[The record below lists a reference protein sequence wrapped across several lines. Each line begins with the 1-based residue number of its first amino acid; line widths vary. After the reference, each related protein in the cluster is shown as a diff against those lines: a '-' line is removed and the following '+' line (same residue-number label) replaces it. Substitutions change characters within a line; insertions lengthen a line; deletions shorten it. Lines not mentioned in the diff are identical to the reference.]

1 MRTVFAAAR
10 VGLKEMAGDWA
21 RFSLLIICLAVG
33 TALIAGVS
41 SVSSAIT
48 RAVDQNA
55 AMLMGGDLEFT
66 RSDRAA
72 NASELAI
79 LEQAGTLTSVIETNL
94 GAESPTGEAFVDLV
108 AAGPGYP
115 LLGGVG
121 TSDAEAMVS
130 PFNALEERDGMF
142 GALVD
147 PVMLDQLGLK
157 TGDTISIG
165 GTDFEVRGTLTGLPD
180 GPVRGFRLGLST
192 LLSTDGFA
200 HVSDRTSPLPGLGT
214 NFRYK
219 LLLASGDTEAERT
232 RLAAELG
239 DAGWEIRSALDGLGP
254 MLRYYELFTGFLMVV
269 GLGSLLIGGVS
280 VWSVMSAYI
289 GERSGV
295 IAVLRSL
302 GASRWRVLV
311 HFLVQVLALGLVG
324 VGIGIAVGVTIG
336 LVVLPA
342 VGEAIGIPLAREID
356 LVAILVAGAVGLLTA
371 FAFSYLPLV
380 QAQMVSPANL
390 FRAKGLGAPRIDW
403 RKFLASA
410 ELLPLAIAIV
420 LFFWL
425 AVILTGD
432 LILVAAFAGS
442 AIGAAAFL
450 QLGSRLAL
458 LGLSKL
464 PAARWRPLRQSLR
477 AIIGTTRNS
486 SAVVTAV
493 GLAMVILVVVQVLAI
508 NLRNEFLGASVFD
521 APTLVA
527 SDLFPDEMQTLEASV
542 GPEHGIELVTSTPM
556 LRGTVMTIAGT
567 PIENLA
573 ANGPEA
579 AFLLSGEIPMTYRS
593 VLPPASRLVEGQW
606 WPADYAGPAL
616 VSLHQN
622 LRQGLGVKLGDEVTF
637 EIFGETVTAKV
648 GNFRDYAWQGGI
660 DFLVAF
666 SPGVLDNYPSTI
678 LAAVT
683 AEKGREEEVE
693 RFLANEFIDIKFIE
707 IGATLTRI
715 TEALS
720 QLSLAV
726 AAVGG
731 IAVLNGLLILIGSLA
746 AGRRQRESD
755 AVLNKVLGAKRSE
768 ILVSALIQFLLLAV
782 FAAIIAIPA
791 GIFTAWLLT
800 QVLLN
805 VSFAV
810 DPATIG
816 VVVAGLVGMT
826 AILGATTLLRV
837 LSIRPALL
845 LREMSS
851 V

>member
-1 MRTVFAAAR
+1 MRALLAAAR

-79 LEQAGTLTSVIETNL
+79 LEQAGTLASVVETNL
-94 GAESPTGEAFVDLV
+94 GAESMTGDAFVDLV

-130 PFNALEERDGMF
+130 PFNALEERNGMF

-147 PVMLDQLGLK
+147 PVMLDQLGLAI
-157 TGDTISIG
+157 GDTISIG

-311 HFLVQVLALGLVG
+311 HFLVQVLALGLIG

-342 VGEAIGIPLAREID
+342 VGEAIGIPLARELD
-356 LVAILVAGAVGLLTA
+356 LLAVLVAGAVGLLTA

-390 FRAKGLGAPRIDW
+390 FRSKGLGAPRIDW
-403 RKFLASA
+403 RKFIASP
-410 ELLPLAIAIV
+410 ELLPLAVAIL

-425 AVILTGD
+425 AVVLTKD
-432 LILVAAFAGS
+432 LTLVLAFAGS
-442 AIGAAAFL
+442 AIGAAVLL

-458 LGLSKL
+458 IGLAKL

-542 GPEHGIELVTSTPM
+542 GPEHGIELVTATPM

-606 WPADYAGPAL
+606 WPADYTGPAL

-683 AEKGREEEVE
+683 AEPGREEEVE
-693 RFLANEFIDIKFIE
+693 RFLANEFIDVKFIE

-782 FAAIIAIPA
+782 FAALIAIPS
-791 GIFTAWLLT
+791 GIFAAWLLT

-805 VSFAV
+805 VAFAV

>member
-1 MRTVFAAAR
+1 MRALFAAAR

-79 LEQAGTLTSVIETNL
+79 LEQAGTIASVIETNL

-130 PFNALEERDGMF
+130 PFNALEERDEKF

-157 TGDTISIG
+157 TGDTITIG
-165 GTDFEVRGTLTGLPD
+165 GTEFEVRGTLTGLPD

-200 HVSDRTSPLPGLGT
+200 KVADRTSPLPGLGT

-219 LLLASGDTEAERT
+219 LLLASGDTEAERD
-232 RLAAELG
+232 RLSAELN

-324 VGIGIAVGVTIG
+324 VGIGVAVGVTIG

-342 VGEAIGIPLAREID
+342 VGDAIGIPLARDID
-356 LVAILVAGAVGLLTA
+356 LLAILVAGAVGLLTA

-390 FRAKGLGAPRIDW
+390 FRSKGLGAPRIDW
-403 RKFLASA
+403 RKFLASG
-410 ELLPLAIAIV
+410 ELLPLAAAV
-420 LFFWL
+420 LLFFWL

-432 LILVAAFAGS
+432 LTLVLAFAGS
-442 AIGAAAFL
+442 AIGAAVLL

-458 LGLSKL
+458 TGLSRL

-542 GPEHGIELVTSTPM
+542 GPEHGIELVTATPM

-579 AFLLSGEIPMTYRS
+579 AFLLSGEIPMTYRA

-606 WPADYAGPAL
+606 WASDYTGPAL
-616 VSLHQN
+616 VSLHQS
-622 LRQGLGVKLGDEVTF
+622 LRQGLGVKLGDEIGF
-637 EIFGETVTAKV
+637 EIFGETVTATV

-660 DFLVAF
+660 DFLVSF

-755 AVLNKVLGAKRSE
+755 AVLNKVLGATRSE
-768 ILVSALIQFLLLAV
+768 ILTSALIQFLLLAV
-782 FAAIIAIPA
+782 FAALIAIPS

-805 VSFAV
+805 VAFAV

-816 VVVAGLVGMT
+816 VVVLGLIGMT

>member
-1 MRTVFAAAR
+1 MRAVFAAAR

-41 SVSSAIT
+41 AVSSAIT

-79 LEQAGTLTSVIETNL
+79 LEQAGTLASVVETNL

-157 TGDTISIG
+157 TGDTITIG
-165 GTDFEVRGTLTGLPD
+165 GTEFAVRGTLTGLPD

-219 LLLASGDTEAERT
+219 LLLASGDTEAERE

-302 GASRWRVLV
+302 GAARWRVLV

-336 LVVLPA
+336 LVVLPV
-342 VGEAIGIPLAREID
+342 VGEAIGIPLARDID
-356 LVAILVAGAVGLLTA
+356 ILAILVAGAVGLLTA

-390 FRAKGLGAPRIDW
+390 FRSKGLGAPRIDW
-403 RKFLASA
+403 RKFIASA
-410 ELLPLAIAIV
+410 ELLPLAIAIL

-425 AVILTGD
+425 AVVLTKD
-432 LILVAAFAGS
+432 LTLVLAFAGS
-442 AIGAAAFL
+442 AIGAAVLL

-458 LGLSKL
+458 IGLSKL

-527 SDLFPDEMQTLEASV
+527 SDLFPDEMETLQASV
-542 GPEHGIELVTSTPM
+542 GPEHGIELVTATPM

-606 WPADYAGPAL
+606 WAADYTGPAL

-622 LRQGLGVKLGDEVTF
+622 LRQGLGVKIGDEVTF
-637 EIFGETVTAKV
+637 EIFGETVTATV

-683 AEKGREEEVE
+683 AEPGREEEVE

-782 FAAIIAIPA
+782 FAALIAIPA

>member
-1 MRTVFAAAR
+1 MRALLAAAR

-79 LEQAGTLTSVIETNL
+79 LEQAGTLASVVETNL

-121 TSDAEAMVS
+121 TSDSEAMVS

-147 PVMLDQLGLK
+147 PVMLDQLGLT
-157 TGDTISIG
+157 TGDTITIG
-165 GTDFEVRGTLTGLPD
+165 GTEFEVRGTLTGLPD

-219 LLLASGDTEAERT
+219 LLLASGDTEAERD

-311 HFLVQVLALGLVG
+311 HFLVQVLALGLIG

-342 VGEAIGIPLAREID
+342 VGEAIGIPLARDID
-356 LVAILVAGAVGLLTA
+356 LLAILVAGAVGLLTA

-390 FRAKGLGAPRIDW
+390 FRSKGLGAPRIDW
-403 RKFLASA
+403 RKFLASG
-410 ELLPLAIAIV
+410 ELLPLAIAV
-420 LFFWL
+420 LLFFWL
-425 AVILTGD
+425 AVVLTND
-432 LILVAAFAGS
+432 LALVLAFAGS
-442 AIGAAAFL
+442 AIGAAVL
-450 QLGSRLAL
+450 MQLGSRLAL
-458 LGLSKL
+458 IGLSKL

-542 GPEHGIELVTSTPM
+542 GPEHGIELVTATPM
-556 LRGTVMTIAGT
+556 LRGTVVSIAGK
-567 PIENLA
+567 PIEDLA

-606 WPADYAGPAL
+606 WAADYTGPAL

-622 LRQGLGVKLGDEVTF
+622 LRQGLGAKIGDEVSF
-637 EIFGETVTAKV
+637 EIFGETVTATV

-683 AEKGREEEVE
+683 AEDGREEEVE

-782 FAAIIAIPA
+782 FAALIAIPA

-805 VSFAV
+805 VAFAV

-816 VVVAGLVGMT
+816 VVVAGLIGMT

>member
-1 MRTVFAAAR
+1 MRAVFAAAR

-33 TALIAGVS
+33 TALISGVS
-41 SVSSAIT
+41 AVSSAIT

-79 LEQAGTLTSVIETNL
+79 LEQAGTLASVIETNL

-121 TSDAEAMVS
+121 TSDSEAMVS

-232 RLAAELG
+232 RLAAELN

-302 GASRWRVLV
+302 GAARWRVLV

-356 LVAILVAGAVGLLTA
+356 LVAVLVADAVGLLTA

-390 FRAKGLGAPRIDW
+390 FRSKGLGAPRIDW
-403 RKFLASA
+403 RKFIASV
-410 ELLPLAIAIV
+410 ELLPLAVAIL

-425 AVILTGD
+425 AVVLTKD
-432 LILVAAFAGS
+432 LTLVLAFAGS
-442 AIGAAAFL
+442 AIGAAVLL

-458 LGLSKL
+458 IGLSRL

-527 SDLFPDEMQTLEASV
+527 SDLFPDEMETLQASV
-542 GPEHGIELVTSTPM
+542 GPEHGIELVTATPM

-579 AFLLSGEIPMTYRS
+579 AFLLSGEIPMTYRT

-606 WPADYAGPAL
+606 WASDYTGPAL
-616 VSLHQN
+616 VSLHQS
-622 LRQGLGVKLGDEVTF
+622 LRQGLGVKLGDEIGF
-637 EIFGETVTAKV
+637 EIFGEMVTAKV

-660 DFLVAF
+660 DFLVSF

-683 AEKGREEEVE
+683 AEKGREEDVE

-782 FAAIIAIPA
+782 FAGIIAIPA

-837 LSIRPALL
+837 LSTRPALL

>member
-1 MRTVFAAAR
+1 
-10 VGLKEMAGDWA
+10 
-21 RFSLLIICLAVG
+21 
-33 TALIAGVS
+33 
-41 SVSSAIT
+41 
-48 RAVDQNA
+48 
-55 AMLMGGDLEFT
+55 
-66 RSDRAA
+66 
-72 NASELAI
+72 
-79 LEQAGTLTSVIETNL
+79 
-94 GAESPTGEAFVDLV
+94 
-108 AAGPGYP
+108 
-115 LLGGVG
+115 
-121 TSDAEAMVS
+121 
-130 PFNALEERDGMF
+130 
-142 GALVD
+142 
-147 PVMLDQLGLK
+147 
-157 TGDTISIG
+157 
-165 GTDFEVRGTLTGLPD
+165 
-180 GPVRGFRLGLST
+180 
-192 LLSTDGFA
+192 
-200 HVSDRTSPLPGLGT
+200 
-214 NFRYK
+214 
-219 LLLASGDTEAERT
+219 
-232 RLAAELG
+232 
-239 DAGWEIRSALDGLGP
+239 
-254 MLRYYELFTGFLMVV
+254 
-269 GLGSLLIGGVS
+269 
-280 VWSVMSAYI
+280 
-289 GERSGV
+289 
-295 IAVLRSL
+295 
-302 GASRWRVLV
+302 
-311 HFLVQVLALGLVG
+311 
-324 VGIGIAVGVTIG
+324 
-336 LVVLPA
+336 VLPA
-342 VGEAIGIPLAREID
+342 VGNAIGIPLSRDID
-356 LVAILVAGAVGLLTA
+356 ILAILVAGAVGLLTA

-390 FRAKGLGAPRIDW
+390 FRSKGLGAPRIEW
-403 RKFLASA
+403 KKFLASG
-410 ELLPLAIAIV
+410 ELLPLFAAIV

-425 AVILTGD
+425 AIVLTGD
-432 LILVAAFAGS
+432 MKLVAAFAGA
-442 AIGAAAFL
+442 AIGAAVLL
-450 QLGSRLAL
+450 QVGSRLAL
-458 LGLSKL
+458 LGLSRS
-464 PAARWRPLRQSLR
+464 PSPRWRPLRQSLR
-477 AIIGTTRNS
+477 AIVGTTRNS

-527 SDLFPDEMQTLEASV
+527 SDLFPDEMESLQSFV
-542 GPEHGIELVTSTPM
+542 GPQHGIALVTATPM
-556 LRGTVMTIAGT
+556 LRGTVTAIDGT
-567 PIENLA
+567 PVDNLT

-606 WPADYAGPAL
+606 WPSDYSGPAL

-622 LRQGLGVKLGDEVTF
+622 LRQGLGIKLGDELTF
-637 EIFGETVTAKV
+637 EIFGDTVTAKV

-666 SPGVLDNYPSTI
+666 SPGALDSYPSTI

-683 AEKGREEEVE
+683 AEPGRDEDVK
-693 RFLANEFIDIKFIE
+693 RFLAAQFTDIKFIE

-755 AVLNKVLGAKRSE
+755 AVLNKVLGATRSE
-768 ILVSALIQFLLLAV
+768 ILVTALMQFLLLAI
-782 FAAIIAIPA
+782 FAAIIAVPA

-816 VVVAGLVGMT
+816 IVVASLVGMT

>member
-1 MRTVFAAAR
+1 MRAVFAAAR

-33 TALIAGVS
+33 TALISGVS
-41 SVSSAIT
+41 AVSSAIT

-79 LEQAGTLTSVIETNL
+79 LEQAGTLASVIETNL

-121 TSDAEAMVS
+121 TSDSEAMVS

-232 RLAAELG
+232 RLAAELN

-302 GASRWRVLV
+302 GAARWRVLV

-356 LVAILVAGAVGLLTA
+356 LVAVLVAGAVGLLTA

-390 FRAKGLGAPRIDW
+390 FRSKGLGAPRIDW
-403 RKFLASA
+403 RKFIASV
-410 ELLPLAIAIV
+410 ELLPLAVAIL

-425 AVILTGD
+425 AVVLTKD
-432 LILVAAFAGS
+432 LTLVLAFAGS
-442 AIGAAAFL
+442 AIGAAVLL

-458 LGLSKL
+458 IGLSRL

-527 SDLFPDEMQTLEASV
+527 SDLFPDEMETLQGSV
-542 GPEHGIELVTSTPM
+542 GPEHGIELVTATPM

-579 AFLLSGEIPMTYRS
+579 AFLLSGEIPMTYRT

-606 WPADYAGPAL
+606 WASDYTGPAL
-616 VSLHQN
+616 VSLHQS
-622 LRQGLGVKLGDEVTF
+622 LRQGLGVKLGDEIGF

-660 DFLVAF
+660 DFLVSF

-782 FAAIIAIPA
+782 FAGIIAIPA

-800 QVLLN
+800 HVLLN

>member
-1 MRTVFAAAR
+1 
-10 VGLKEMAGDWA
+10 
-21 RFSLLIICLAVG
+21 
-33 TALIAGVS
+33 
-41 SVSSAIT
+41 
-48 RAVDQNA
+48 
-55 AMLMGGDLEFT
+55 MLMGGDLEFT

-72 NASELAI
+72 TASELAI
-79 LEQAGTLTSVIETNL
+79 LEQAGTLAYVIETNL
-94 GAESPTGEAFVDLV
+94 SADSPSGEAFVDLV

-121 TSDAEAMVS
+121 TSDAEAMIS
-130 PFNALEERDGMF
+130 PFNALEERDGKY

-157 TGDTISIG
+157 TGDTITIG
-165 GTDFEVRGTLTGLPD
+165 GTDFDVRGTLTGLPD
-180 GPVRGFRLGLST
+180 GPVRGFRLGLAT
-192 LLSTDGFA
+192 LISSDGFA

-219 LLLASGDTEAERT
+219 LLLAAGDTEAERQ
-232 RLAAELG
+232 RLSAELG

-254 MLRYYELFTGFLMVV
+254 MLRYYDLFTGFLMVV

-324 VGIGIAVGVTIG
+324 VGIGVVVGVTIG

-342 VGEAIGIPLAREID
+342 VGNAIGIPLSRDID
-356 LVAILVAGAVGLLTA
+356 ILAILVAGAVGLLTA

-390 FRAKGLGAPRIDW
+390 FRSKGLGAPRIEW
-403 RKFLASA
+403 KKFLASG
-410 ELLPLAIAIV
+410 ELLPLFAAIV

-425 AVILTGD
+425 AIVLTGD
-432 LILVAAFAGS
+432 MKLVAAFAGA
-442 AIGAAAFL
+442 AIGAAVLL
-450 QLGSRLAL
+450 QVGSRLAL
-458 LGLSKL
+458 LGLSRS
-464 PAARWRPLRQSLR
+464 PSPRWRPLRQSLR
-477 AIIGTTRNS
+477 AIVGTTRNS

-527 SDLFPDEMQTLEASV
+527 SDLFPDEMESLQSFV
-542 GPEHGIELVTSTPM
+542 GPQHGIALVTATPM
-556 LRGTVMTIAGT
+556 LRGTVTAIDGT
-567 PIENLA
+567 PVDNLT

-606 WPADYAGPAL
+606 WPSDYSGPAL

-622 LRQGLGVKLGDEVTF
+622 LRQGLGIKLGDELTF
-637 EIFGETVTAKV
+637 EIFGDTVTAKV

-666 SPGVLDNYPSTI
+666 SPGALDSYPSTI

-683 AEKGREEEVE
+683 AEPGRDEDVK
-693 RFLANEFIDIKFIE
+693 RFLAAQFTDIKFIE

-755 AVLNKVLGAKRSE
+755 AVLNKVLGATRSE
-768 ILVSALIQFLLLAV
+768 ILVTALMQFLLLAI
-782 FAAIIAIPA
+782 FAAIIAVPA

-816 VVVAGLVGMT
+816 IVVASLVGMT

>member
-1 MRTVFAAAR
+1 MSAFLAAAR
-10 VGLKEMAGDWA
+10 VGLKEMAGDWR
-21 RFSLLIICLAVG
+21 RFTLLIICLAVG
-33 TALIAGVS
+33 TALISGVS

-72 NASELAI
+72 TASEIAI
-79 LEQAGTLTSVIETNL
+79 LEQSGTLASVVETNL
-94 GAESPTGEAFVDLV
+94 GATSETGEAFVDLV

-121 TSDAEAMVS
+121 TSYAEAATA
-130 PFNALEERDGMF
+130 PFTALEERDGMF

-147 PVMLDQLGLK
+147 PIMLDQLGLT
-157 TGDTISIG
+157 TGDTITIG
-165 GTDFEVRGTLTGLPD
+165 GTDFEVRGTLLGLPD

-192 LLSTDGFA
+192 LITTDGFA
-200 HVSDRTSPLPGLGT
+200 KVADRTSPLPGLGT

-219 LLLASGDTEAERT
+219 LLLASSDTVAERT
-232 RLAAELG
+232 RITTELN
-239 DAGWEIRSALDGLGP
+239 DTGWEIRSALDGLGP
-254 MLRYYELFTGFLMVV
+254 MLRYYQLFTGFLMIV

-289 GERSGV
+289 GERAGV

-302 GASRWRVLV
+302 GASRLRVLI

-324 VGIGIAVGVTIG
+324 VGIGVVIGVTIG
-336 LVVLPA
+336 LFVLPT
-342 VGEAIGIPLAREID
+342 VGNAIGIPLARDID
-356 LVAILVAGAVGLLTA
+356 LLAILVAGAVGLLTA

-390 FRAKGLGAPRIDW
+390 FRSKGLGAPRIDFK
-403 RKFLASA
+403 KFLRSGD
-410 ELLPLAIAIV
+410 LLPLALSVV

-425 AVILTGD
+425 AVILTGN
-432 LILVAAFAGS
+432 LTLVLAFVGAS
-442 AIGAAAFL
+442 IGAAVLL
-450 QLGSRLAL
+450 QLGSHLAL
-458 LGLSKL
+458 FILAKAPTPS
-464 PAARWRPLRQSLR
+464 WRPLRQALR
-477 AIIGTTRNS
+477 AIVGTTRNS

-527 SDLFPDEMQTLEASV
+527 ADLFPDEMDTLQSYV
-542 GPEHGIELVTSTPM
+542 GPDHGIALVTATPM
-556 LRGTVMTIAGT
+556 LRGAVTAINGQPVDNR
-567 PIENLA
+567 PSD
-573 ANGPEA
+573 GPEA
-579 AFLLSGEIPMTYRS
+579 AFLLSGDIPMTYRS
-593 VLPPASRLVEGQW
+593 VLPPASRLVDGQW
-606 WPADYAGPAL
+606 WPADYTGPAL

-622 LRQGLGVKLGDEVTF
+622 LRTGLGINLGDTISF
-637 EIFGETVTAKV
+637 EIFGETITATV

-660 DFLVAF
+660 DFLVSF
-666 SPGVLDNYPSTI
+666 SPGVLDNYPSTL

-683 AEKGREEEVE
+683 AEKGREEDAE
-693 RFLANEFIDIKFIE
+693 RFLASEFADIKFIE

-731 IAVLNGLLILIGSLA
+731 LAVLNGLLILIGSLA

-755 AVLNKVLGAKRSE
+755 AVLNKVLGATRSE
-768 ILVSALIQFLLLAV
+768 ILVTALIQFLLLAL
-782 FAAIIAIPA
+782 FAAIIAVPS

-805 VSFAV
+805 VAFAI
-810 DPATIG
+810 DAATIST
-816 VVVAGLVGMT
+816 VVAGLIVVT
-826 AILGATTLLRV
+826 AVLGATTLLRV

>member
-1 MRTVFAAAR
+1 MRALLAAAR

-41 SVSSAIT
+41 AVSSAIT

-79 LEQAGTLTSVIETNL
+79 LEQAGTLASVVETNL
-94 GAESPTGEAFVDLV
+94 GAESFTGEAFVDLV

-121 TSDAEAMVS
+121 TSDAEAMVT

-180 GPVRGFRLGLST
+180 GPVRGFRLGLSA

-219 LLLASGDTEAERT
+219 LLLASGDTEAERE
-232 RLAAELG
+232 RLTAELG

-311 HFLVQVLALGLVG
+311 HFLVQVLALGLIG

-342 VGEAIGIPLAREID
+342 VGEAIGIPLARELD
-356 LVAILVAGAVGLLTA
+356 LLAVLVAGAVGLLTA

-390 FRAKGLGAPRIDW
+390 FRSKGLGAPRIDW
-403 RKFLASA
+403 RKFLASG
-410 ELLPLAIAIV
+410 ELLPLAVAV
-420 LFFWL
+420 LLFFWL
-425 AVILTGD
+425 AVVLTND
-432 LILVAAFAGS
+432 LILVLAFAGS
-442 AIGAAAFL
+442 AIGAAVLL
-450 QLGSRLAL
+450 QFGSRLAL
-458 LGLSKL
+458 IGLAKL
-464 PAARWRPLRQSLR
+464 PAVRWRPMRQSLR
-477 AIIGTTRNS
+477 AIVGTTRNS

-542 GPEHGIELVTSTPM
+542 GPEHGIALVTATPM
-556 LRGTVMTIAGT
+556 LRGTVVTIAGK

-579 AFLLSGEIPMTYRS
+579 AFLLSGEIPMTYRT

-606 WPADYAGPAL
+606 WPADYTGPAL

-622 LRQGLGVKLGDEVTF
+622 LRQGLGAKIGDEITF
-637 EIFGETVTAKV
+637 EIFGETITATV

-666 SPGVLDNYPSTI
+666 SPGVLDMYPSTI

-683 AEKGREEEVE
+683 AEPGREEEVQ
-693 RFLANEFIDIKFIE
+693 RFLASEYVDIKFIE

-782 FAAIIAIPA
+782 FAALIAIPA

-805 VSFAV
+805 VAFAV

-816 VVVAGLVGMT
+816 IVVAGLVGMT

>member
-1 MRTVFAAAR
+1 MRAFFAAAR
-10 VGLKEMAGDWA
+10 VGLKEMAGDWR
-21 RFSLLIICLAVG
+21 RFWLLIVCLAVG

-55 AMLMGGDLEFT
+55 ALLMGGDLELT

-79 LEQAGTLTSVIETNL
+79 LEQAGTLASVIETNL
-94 GAESPTGEAFVDLV
+94 SATSPTGEGFVDLV

-121 TSDAEAMVS
+121 TNNTDAMVD
-130 PFNALEERDGMF
+130 PFNALGEVDDRF

-147 PVMLDQLGLK
+147 PVMLDQLGL
-157 TGDTISIG
+157 TIGDEISIG
-165 GTDFEVRGTLTGLPD
+165 GTEFEVRGTLTGLPD
-180 GPVRGFRLGLST
+180 GPVRGFRLGLAT
-192 LLSTDGFA
+192 LISTDGFA
-200 HVSDRTSPLPGLGT
+200 KVSDRTSPLPGLGT

-219 LLLASGDTEAERT
+219 LVLNSDDTEAERQ
-232 RLAAELG
+232 RLSTELG
-239 DAGWEIRSALDGLGP
+239 DSGWEIRSALDGLGP
-254 MLRYYELFTGFLMVV
+254 MLRYYDLFTGFLLVV

-289 GERSGV
+289 GERAGV

-311 HFLVQVLALGLVG
+311 HFLVQVLALGLIG
-324 VGIGIAVGVTIG
+324 VGIGVVVGVTIG
-336 LVVLPA
+336 LVVLPI
-342 VGEAIGIPLAREID
+342 VGQAIGIPLSREID
-356 LVAILVAGAVGLLTA
+356 ALAILVAGAVGILTA

-380 QAQMVSPANL
+380 QAQMVSPASL
-390 FRAKGLGAPRIDW
+390 FRSKGLGAPRIDFA
-403 RKFLASA
+403 RFLRSV
-410 ELLPLAIAIV
+410 EILPLIAAIV

-425 AVILTGD
+425 ALVLTGD
-432 LILVAAFAGS
+432 FTLVMAFAGA
-442 AIGAAAFL
+442 AIGAALLL

-458 LGLSKL
+458 TILAKL
-464 PAARWRPLRQSLR
+464 PPVGWRPLRQAFRSI
-477 AIIGTTRNS
+477 AGTTRNS

-527 SDLFPDEMQTLEASV
+527 SDLFPDEMESLQGYV
-542 GPEHGIELVTSTPM
+542 GPEHGIALVTATPM
-556 LRGTVMTIAGT
+556 LRGSLTEVAGR
-567 PIENLA
+567 PVSALS
-573 ANGPEA
+573 ANGAEA
-579 AFLLSGEIPMTYRS
+579 AFLLSGEIPITYRS
-593 VLPPASRLVEGQW
+593 VLPPASRLVEGVW
-606 WPADYAGPAL
+606 WPSDYSGPAL

-622 LRQGLGVKLGDEVTF
+622 LRQGLGLKLGDQISF
-637 EIFGETVTAKV
+637 DIFGDTVTATIS
-648 GNFRDYAWQGGI
+648 NFRDYAWQGGI

-666 SPGVLDNYPSTI
+666 SPGALDAYPSTI

-683 AEKGREEEVE
+683 AEPGREEDVE
-693 RFLANEFIDIKFIE
+693 RFLAAEYIDIKFIE
-707 IGATLTRI
+707 IGSTLTRI

-720 QLSLAV
+720 QLSFAV
-726 AAVGG
+726 SSVGG

-755 AVLNKVLGAKRSE
+755 AVLNKVLGAQRGE
-768 ILVSALIQFLLLAV
+768 ILLSALIQFLALAL
-782 FAAIIAIPA
+782 FAAIIAVPA
-791 GIFTAWLLT
+791 GIATAWLLT
-800 QVLLN
+800 NVLLN
-805 VSFAV
+805 VAFAI
-810 DPATIG
+810 DPMIIAI
-816 VVVAGLVGMT
+816 VVAGLVGMT

>member
-1 MRTVFAAAR
+1 MRALLAAAR

-66 RSDRAA
+66 RADRAA

-79 LEQAGTLTSVIETNL
+79 LEQAGTLASVVETNL
-94 GAESPTGEAFVDLV
+94 GAESMTGEAFVDLV

-121 TSDAEAMVS
+121 TSDSEAMVS

-147 PVMLDQLGLK
+147 PVMLDQLGLA
-157 TGDTISIG
+157 TGDTITIG
-165 GTDFEVRGTLTGLPD
+165 GTEFEVRGTLTGLPD

-219 LLLASGDTEAERT
+219 LLLASGDTEAERD

-311 HFLVQVLALGLVG
+311 HFLVQVLALGLIG

-342 VGEAIGIPLAREID
+342 VGEAIGIPLARDID
-356 LVAILVAGAVGLLTA
+356 LLAILVAGAVGLLTA

-390 FRAKGLGAPRIDW
+390 FRSKGLGAPRIDW
-403 RKFLASA
+403 RKFLASG
-410 ELLPLAIAIV
+410 ELLPLAIAV
-420 LFFWL
+420 LLFFWL
-425 AVILTGD
+425 AVVLTND
-432 LILVAAFAGS
+432 LALVLAFAGS
-442 AIGAAAFL
+442 AIGAAVLL

-458 LGLSKL
+458 IGLSKL

-542 GPEHGIELVTSTPM
+542 GPEHGIELVTATPM
-556 LRGTVMTIAGT
+556 LRGTVVSIAGK
-567 PIENLA
+567 PIEDLA

-606 WPADYAGPAL
+606 WAADYTGPAL

-622 LRQGLGVKLGDEVTF
+622 LRQGLGAKIGDEVSF
-637 EIFGETVTAKV
+637 EIFGETVTATV

-683 AEKGREEEVE
+683 AEDGREEEVE

-782 FAAIIAIPA
+782 FAALIAIPA

-805 VSFAV
+805 VAFAV

-816 VVVAGLVGMT
+816 VVVAGLIGMT

>member
-1 MRTVFAAAR
+1 MRPLLAAAR
-10 VGLKEMAGDWA
+10 VGLKEMAGDWH
-21 RFSLLIICLAVG
+21 RFWLLIICLAVG

-55 AMLMGGDLEFT
+55 ALLMGGDLEFT
-66 RSDRAA
+66 RSDRPATPE
-72 NASELAI
+72 ELAI
-79 LEQAGTLTSVIETNL
+79 LEQSGHLASVTETNL
-94 GAESPTGEAFVDLV
+94 GAESPHGEAFVDLI
-108 AAGPGYP
+108 AAGPNYP

-121 TSDAEAMVS
+121 TDNVEAMTM
-130 PFNALEERDGMF
+130 PFPALAEEDGYF

-147 PVMLDQLGLK
+147 PVMLDQLGLAV
-157 TGDTISIG
+157 GDLITIG
-165 GTDFEVRGTLTGLPD
+165 GTEFEVRGTLTGLPD
-180 GPVRGFRLGLST
+180 GPVRGFRLGLAAMVS
-192 LLSTDGFA
+192 SDGFA
-200 HVSDRTSPLPGLGT
+200 KVSDRTSPLPGLGT

-219 LLLASGDTEAERT
+219 LVLHESDTEAARA

-289 GERSGV
+289 AERSGV

-342 VGEAIGIPLAREID
+342 VGEAIGIPLARQVD
-356 LVAILVAGAVGLLTA
+356 PLAILGAGAVGLLTA

-380 QAQMVSPANL
+380 QAQMVSPASL

-403 RKFLASA
+403 PRFLRSA
-410 ELLPLAIAIV
+410 ELVPLVLAIA
-420 LFFWL
+420 LFVWL
-425 AVILTGD
+425 AIAMTGD
-432 LILVAAFAGS
+432 WLLVAAFMAS
-442 AIGAAAFL
+442 CIGAALLL
-450 QLGSRLAL
+450 QLGSRLVR
-458 LGLSKL
+458 LGLARL
-464 PAARWRPLRQSLR
+464 PLPGWRPLRQALR
-477 AIIGTTRNS
+477 AIVGSAQNS

-493 GLAMVILVVVQVLAI
+493 GLAILILVVVQILAV

-527 SDLFPDEMQTLEASV
+527 SDLFPDEMELLQSYV
-542 GPEHGIELVTSTPM
+542 GPEHGIAHVTATPM
-556 LRGTVMTIAGT
+556 LRGRVAAINGRPVEELT
-567 PIENLA
+567 

-593 VLPPASRLVEGQW
+593 VLPPASRIVEGVW
-606 WPADYAGPAL
+606 WPEDHAGEPL

-622 LRQGLGVKLGDEVTF
+622 LRQSLGLKLGDEISF
-637 EIFGETVTAKV
+637 EIFGETVTATI

-666 SPGVLDNYPSTI
+666 SPGVLDLYPSTI

-683 AEKGREEEVE
+683 AEEGREEEVE
-693 RFLANEFIDIKFIE
+693 RFLAAEFIDIKFIE
-707 IGATLTRI
+707 IGATLERI
-715 TEALS
+715 TAALS

-726 AAVGG
+726 AGVGG
-731 IAVLNGLLILIGSLA
+731 LAVLNGLLILFGALA
-746 AGRRQRESD
+746 AGRRQREAD
-755 AVLNKVLGAKRSE
+755 AVLHKVLGAERGE
-768 ILVSALIQFLLLAV
+768 ILGVALLQFLLLAL
-782 FAAIIAIPA
+782 FAALIAVPA
-791 GIFTAWLLT
+791 GIATAFLLT

-805 VSFAV
+805 VAFAIDMAMV
-810 DPATIG
+810 TLVA
-816 VVVAGLVGMT
+816 AGLVAMT
-826 AILGATTLLRV
+826 AILGGTTLLCV

-845 LREMSS
+845 LRQMQS

>member
-1 MRTVFAAAR
+1 MRALLAAAR

-41 SVSSAIT
+41 AVSSAIT

-79 LEQAGTLTSVIETNL
+79 LEQAGTLASVVETNL
-94 GAESPTGEAFVDLV
+94 GAESFTGEAFVDLV

-121 TSDAEAMVS
+121 TSDAEAMVT
-130 PFNALEERDGMF
+130 PFNALEERNGMF

-157 TGDTISIG
+157 TGDIISIG

-180 GPVRGFRLGLST
+180 GPVRGFRLGLSA

-219 LLLASGDTEAERT
+219 LLLASGDTEAERE
-232 RLAAELG
+232 RLTAELG

-342 VGEAIGIPLAREID
+342 VGEAIGIPLARELD
-356 LVAILVAGAVGLLTA
+356 LLAVLVAGAVGLLTA

-390 FRAKGLGAPRIDW
+390 FRSKGLGAPRIDW
-403 RKFLASA
+403 RKFLASG
-410 ELLPLAIAIV
+410 ELLPLAIAV
-420 LFFWL
+420 LLFFWL
-425 AVILTGD
+425 AVVLTND
-432 LILVAAFAGS
+432 LILVLAFAGS
-442 AIGAAAFL
+442 AIGAAVLL

-458 LGLSKL
+458 IGLAKL
-464 PAARWRPLRQSLR
+464 PAVRWRPLRQSLR

-542 GPEHGIELVTSTPM
+542 GPDHGITLVTATPM
-556 LRGTVMTIAGT
+556 LRGTVMTIAGK
-567 PIENLA
+567 PIESLA

-606 WPADYAGPAL
+606 WPADYTGPAL

-622 LRQGLGVKLGDEVTF
+622 LRQGLGAKIGDEITF
-637 EIFGETVTAKV
+637 EIFGETITATV

-666 SPGVLDNYPSTI
+666 SPGVLDMYPSTI

-683 AEKGREEEVE
+683 AEPGREEEVQ
-693 RFLANEFIDIKFIE
+693 RFLASEYVDIKFIE

-782 FAAIIAIPA
+782 FAALIAIPS

-805 VSFAV
+805 VAFAV

-816 VVVAGLVGMT
+816 IVVAGLVGMT

>member
-1 MRTVFAAAR
+1 MRAVFAAAR

-41 SVSSAIT
+41 AVSSAIT

-79 LEQAGTLTSVIETNL
+79 LEQAGTLASVIETNL

-165 GTDFEVRGTLTGLPD
+165 GTDFAVRGTLTGLPD

-302 GASRWRVLV
+302 GAARWRVLV

-324 VGIGIAVGVTIG
+324 VGIGIVVGVTIG

-356 LVAILVAGAVGLLTA
+356 LVAVLVAGAVGLLTA

-390 FRAKGLGAPRIDW
+390 FRSKGLGAPRIDW
-403 RKFLASA
+403 RKFIASA
-410 ELLPLAIAIV
+410 ELLPLAIAIL

-425 AVILTGD
+425 AVVLTKD
-432 LILVAAFAGS
+432 LTLVLAFAGS
-442 AIGAAAFL
+442 AIGAAVLL

-458 LGLSKL
+458 IGLTKL
-464 PAARWRPLRQSLR
+464 PTARWRPLRQSLR

-527 SDLFPDEMQTLEASV
+527 SDLFPDEMETLQASV
-542 GPEHGIELVTSTPM
+542 GPEHGIELVTATPM

-579 AFLLSGEIPMTYRS
+579 AFLLSGEIPMTYRT

-606 WPADYAGPAL
+606 WPADYTGPAL

-622 LRQGLGVKLGDEVTF
+622 LRQGLGAKIGDEITF
-637 EIFGETVTAKV
+637 EIFGETVTATV

-666 SPGVLDNYPSTI
+666 SPGVLDMYPSTI

-683 AEKGREEEVE
+683 AEPGREEEVE

-816 VVVAGLVGMT
+816 LVVAGLVGMT

>member
-1 MRTVFAAAR
+1 
-10 VGLKEMAGDWA
+10 
-21 RFSLLIICLAVG
+21 
-33 TALIAGVS
+33 
-41 SVSSAIT
+41 
-48 RAVDQNA
+48 
-55 AMLMGGDLEFT
+55 
-66 RSDRAA
+66 
-72 NASELAI
+72 
-79 LEQAGTLTSVIETNL
+79 
-94 GAESPTGEAFVDLV
+94 
-108 AAGPGYP
+108 
-115 LLGGVG
+115 
-121 TSDAEAMVS
+121 
-130 PFNALEERDGMF
+130 
-142 GALVD
+142 
-147 PVMLDQLGLK
+147 MLDQLGLK
-157 TGDTISIG
+157 TGDTITIG
-165 GTDFEVRGTLTGLPD
+165 GTDFDVRGTLTGLPD
-180 GPVRGFRLGLST
+180 GPVRGFRLGLAT
-192 LLSTDGFA
+192 LISSDGFA

-219 LLLASGDTEAERT
+219 LLLAAGDTEAERQ
-232 RLAAELG
+232 RLSAELG

-254 MLRYYELFTGFLMVV
+254 MLRYYDLFTGFLMVV

-324 VGIGIAVGVTIG
+324 VGIGVVVGVTIG

-342 VGEAIGIPLAREID
+342 VGNAIGIPLSRDID
-356 LVAILVAGAVGLLTA
+356 ILAILVAGAVGLLTA

-390 FRAKGLGAPRIDW
+390 FRSKGLGAPRIEW
-403 RKFLASA
+403 KKFLASG
-410 ELLPLAIAIV
+410 ELLPLFAAIV

-425 AVILTGD
+425 AIVLTGD
-432 LILVAAFAGS
+432 MKLVAAFAGA
-442 AIGAAAFL
+442 AIGAAVLL
-450 QLGSRLAL
+450 QVGSRLAL
-458 LGLSKL
+458 LGLSRS
-464 PAARWRPLRQSLR
+464 PSPRWRPLRQSLR
-477 AIIGTTRNS
+477 AIVGTTRNS

-527 SDLFPDEMQTLEASV
+527 SDLFPDEMESLQSFV
-542 GPEHGIELVTSTPM
+542 GPQHGIALVTATPM
-556 LRGTVMTIAGT
+556 LRGTVTAIDGT
-567 PIENLA
+567 PVDNLT

-606 WPADYAGPAL
+606 WPSDYSGPAL

-622 LRQGLGVKLGDEVTF
+622 LRQGLGIKLGDELTF
-637 EIFGETVTAKV
+637 EIFGDTVTAKV

-666 SPGVLDNYPSTI
+666 SPGALDSYPSTI

-683 AEKGREEEVE
+683 AEPGRDEDVK
-693 RFLANEFIDIKFIE
+693 RFLAAQFTDIKFIE

-755 AVLNKVLGAKRSE
+755 AVLNKVLGATRSE
-768 ILVSALIQFLLLAV
+768 ILVTALMQFLLLAI
-782 FAAIIAIPA
+782 FSAIIAVPA

-816 VVVAGLVGMT
+816 IVVASLVGMT

>member
-1 MRTVFAAAR
+1 MRALLAAAR
-10 VGLKEMAGDWA
+10 VGLKEMAGDWR

-79 LEQAGTLTSVIETNL
+79 LEQAGTLASVIETNL
-94 GAESPTGEAFVDLV
+94 GAASANGEAFVDLV

-121 TSDAEAMVS
+121 TSDTEAMIA
-130 PFNALEERDGMF
+130 PFTALGERNDMF

-157 TGDTISIG
+157 IGDTIAIG

-180 GPVRGFRLGLST
+180 GPVRGFRLGLAS
-192 LLSTDGFA
+192 LISTDGFA
-200 HVSDRTSPLPGLGT
+200 KVSDRTSPLPGLGT

-219 LLLASGDTEAERT
+219 LLLASGDTEAERA

-302 GASRWRVLV
+302 GAARWRVLV

-324 VGIGIAVGVTIG
+324 VGIGIAIGVTIG
-336 LVVLPA
+336 LVVLPT
-342 VGEAIGIPLAREID
+342 VGGAIGIPLARDID
-356 LVAILVAGAVGLLTA
+356 VLAILVAGAVGLITA

-390 FRAKGLGAPRIDW
+390 FRSKGLGAPRIDW
-403 RKFLASA
+403 RKFLASG
-410 ELLPLAIAIV
+410 ELLPLAAAIV

-432 LILVAAFAGS
+432 LTLVLAFAGA
-442 AIGAAAFL
+442 AIGAAVLL

-458 LGLSKL
+458 MGLAKL
-464 PAARWRPLRQSLR
+464 PAPRWRPLRQSLR
-477 AIIGTTRNS
+477 AIVGTTRNS

-527 SDLFPDEMQTLEASV
+527 SDLFPDEMQTLEAAV
-542 GPEHGIELVTSTPM
+542 GPEHGISLVTATPM
-556 LRGTVMTIAGT
+556 LRGTVTTVAGK
-567 PIENLA
+567 PIESIS

-579 AFLLSGEIPMTYRS
+579 AFLLSGEIPMTYRT

-606 WPADYAGPAL
+606 WPADYTGPAL

-622 LRQGLGVKLGDEVTF
+622 LRQGLGIKLGDEIGF
-637 EIFGETVTAKV
+637 DIFGDTVTAKV

-666 SPGVLDNYPSTI
+666 SPGVLDSYPSTI

-683 AEKGREEEVE
+683 AADGRAEEVE
-693 RFLANEFIDIKFIE
+693 RYLANEFIDIKFIE

-726 AAVGG
+726 ASVGG

-746 AGRRQRESD
+746 SGRRQRESD
-755 AVLNKVLGAKRSE
+755 AVLHKVLGARRSE
-768 ILVSALIQFLLLAV
+768 ILVTALIQFLLLAV

-810 DPATIG
+810 EPATIS

>member
-1 MRTVFAAAR
+1 MRAVFAAAR

-79 LEQAGTLTSVIETNL
+79 LEQAGTIASVIETNL

-130 PFNALEERDGMF
+130 PFNALEERDEKF

-157 TGDTISIG
+157 TGDTITIG
-165 GTDFEVRGTLTGLPD
+165 GTEFDVRGTLTGLPD
-180 GPVRGFRLGLST
+180 GPVRGFRLGLSA

-200 HVSDRTSPLPGLGT
+200 KVSDRTSPLPGLGT

-219 LLLASGDTEAERT
+219 LLLSSGDTEAERT
-232 RLAAELG
+232 RLAAELN

-302 GASRWRVLV
+302 GAARWRVLI
-311 HFLVQVLALGLVG
+311 HFLVQVLALGLIG

-342 VGEAIGIPLAREID
+342 VGNAIGIPLARDID
-356 LVAILVAGAVGLLTA
+356 VLAILVAGAVGLLTA

-403 RKFLASA
+403 RKFLASG
-410 ELLPLAIAIV
+410 ELLPLAVAV
-420 LFFWL
+420 LLFFWL

-432 LILVAAFAGS
+432 LTLVLAFAGS
-442 AIGAAAFL
+442 AIGAAVLL
-450 QLGSRLAL
+450 QIGSRLAL
-458 LGLSKL
+458 IGLSKL

-527 SDLFPDEMQTLEASV
+527 SDLFPDEMETLEASV

-579 AFLLSGEIPMTYRS
+579 AFLLSGEIPMTYRA

-606 WPADYAGPAL
+606 WAPDYTGPAL
-616 VSLHQN
+616 VSLHQS
-622 LRQGLGVKLGDEVTF
+622 LRQGLGVKLGDEIGF
-637 EIFGETVTAKV
+637 EIFGETVTATV

-660 DFLVAF
+660 DFLVSF

-683 AEKGREEEVE
+683 AEPGREEEVE

-768 ILVSALIQFLLLAV
+768 ILTSALIQFLLLAV
-782 FAAIIAIPA
+782 FAAIIAVPA

-805 VSFAV
+805 VAFAV
-810 DPATIG
+810 DPATIS
-816 VVVAGLVGMT
+816 VVVAGLIGMT

>member
-1 MRTVFAAAR
+1 MRAFFAAAR

-55 AMLMGGDLEFT
+55 ALLMGGDLEFT
-66 RSDRAA
+66 RSDRPA
-72 NASELAI
+72 NPSEIAI
-79 LEQAGTLTSVIETNL
+79 LEQAGTLASTVETNL
-94 GAESPTGEAFVDLV
+94 SAESATGEAFVDLV
-108 AAGPGYP
+108 AAGPNYP
-115 LLGGVG
+115 LLGGVY
-121 TSDAEAMVS
+121 TDNAEAQTA
-130 PFNALEERDGMF
+130 PFTALEERDGMF

-157 TGDTISIG
+157 TGDTIMIG
-165 GTDFEVRGTLTGLPD
+165 GTDFEVRGALTGFPD
-180 GPVRGFRLGLST
+180 GPVRGFRLGLAT

-200 HVSDRTSPLPGLGT
+200 RVSDRTSPLPGLGT

-219 LLLASGDTEAERT
+219 LLLTSSDTEGERT
-232 RLAAELG
+232 RLVGELN
-239 DAGWEIRSALDGLGP
+239 DAGWEVRSALDGLGP
-254 MLRYYELFTGFLMVV
+254 MLRYYELFTGFLLVV

-289 GERSGV
+289 AERAGV

-302 GASRWRVLV
+302 GAARWRVLV

-324 VGIGIAVGVTIG
+324 VGIGVVVGVTIG
-336 LVVLPA
+336 LFVLPA
-342 VGEAIGIPLAREID
+342 VGSAIGIPLARQID
-356 LVAILVAGAVGLLTA
+356 VLAILVAAAVGLLTA

-380 QAQMVSPANL
+380 QAQMVSPASL
-390 FRAKGLGAPRIDW
+390 FRSKGLGAPRIQW
-403 RKFLASA
+403 GRFLRSA
-410 ELLPLAIAIV
+410 ELLPLAAAIL

-432 LILVAAFAGS
+432 WLLVLAFVGS
-442 AIGAAAFL
+442 AIGAALLL

-458 LGLSKL
+458 AGLSRL
-464 PAARWRPLRQSLR
+464 PAPRWRPLRQSLR
-477 AIIGTTRNS
+477 AIIGSAGNS

-527 SDLFPDEMQTLEASV
+527 SDLFPDEMEALQADV
-542 GPEHGIELVTSTPM
+542 GPEHGIALVTSTPM
-556 LRGTVMTIAGT
+556 LRGAVTAIAGT
-567 PIENLA
+567 PVDTLT

-579 AFLLSGEIPMTYRS
+579 SFLLSGEIPMTSRA
-593 VLPPASRLVEGQW
+593 VLPPASRLVEGIW
-606 WPADYAGPAL
+606 WPQDYAGEPL

-622 LRQGLGVKLGDEVTF
+622 LRQGLGVKLGDEITF
-637 EIFGETVTAKV
+637 EIFGETITAKV

-660 DFLVAF
+660 DFLVTF
-666 SPGVLDNYPSTI
+666 SPGALDAYPATL

-683 AEKGREEEVE
+683 AEPGREEDVE
-693 RFLANEFIDIKFIE
+693 RFLAGEFLDIKFIE

-720 QLSLAV
+720 QLSFAV
-726 AAVGG
+726 ASVGG

-755 AVLNKVLGAKRSE
+755 AVLYKVLGSRRGE
-768 ILVSALIQFLLLAV
+768 ILVAALLQFLLLSL
-782 FAAIIAIPA
+782 FAALIAIPS

-805 VSFAV
+805 VAFTVEAS
-810 DPATIG
+810 TIG
-816 VVVAGLVGMT
+816 LVVAGLIGVT